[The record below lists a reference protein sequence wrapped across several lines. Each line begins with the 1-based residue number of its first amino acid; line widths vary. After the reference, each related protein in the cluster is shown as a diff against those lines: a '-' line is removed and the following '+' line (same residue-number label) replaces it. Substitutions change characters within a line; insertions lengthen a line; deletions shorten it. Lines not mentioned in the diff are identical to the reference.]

1 MAHKREEIEPNSGDK
16 RYIRRNDE
24 GQFTEDQSDVG
35 RSLSADSRQ
44 TSKTKAPKGEGDCG
58 ETTSGSK

>member
-24 GQFTEDQSDVG
+24 GQFTEDQSDEG

-44 TSKTKAPKGEGDCG
+44 SSSTKAPKGQGDRG
-58 ETTSGSK
+58 ETTSGSD